1 MTLTGFI
8 RSSKLGFTNFIR
20 NYWLSLA
27 ATLVVTLM
35 LFTMSVFAV
44 QSVVI
49 YRTTET
55 LKQKINL
62 EIFFSDSATDDQ
74 IQTLR
79 QVLANRIDV
88 KSVTYISKEQAYQI
102 FNQRNTSDQIKSLVT
117 PEDNPLPRSIEIQAT
132 DPSKLADISAFLDSN
147 DYQTLILS
155 KSDQD
160 SSQQRL
166 IQNLATTAQT
176 TRRNGLFLSAIF
188 FFIATLMVFN
198 TARIVIHA
206 REDEIEIMRLVGSTE
221 GFIQWPFV
229 LEGILYGIIGALLA
243 SGLLYV
249 FLANDLLNSTP
260 LSSITGLLGGD
271 MFQFFQ
277 QYFWIIIVIQALTGV
292 IVSIAATSAAIY
304 RRVRL

>member
-8 RSSKLGFTNFIR
+8 RASKLGLTNYVR

-35 LFTMSVFAV
+35 LFTISVFGV

-49 YRTTET
+49 YRTTEA
-55 LKQKINL
+55 LKQKIDL
-62 EIFFSDSATDDQ
+62 VVFFTDAASDDQ

-88 KSVTYISKEQAYQI
+88 KSVDYISKEQAYQI
-102 FNQRNTSDQIKSLVT
+102 FNQRPTSDQIKSLVT
-117 PEDNPLPRSIEIQAT
+117 PEDNPLPRSIEIRAT
-132 DPSKLADISAFLDSN
+132 DATKLADISSFMDAA
-147 DYQTLILS
+147 DYQPLILS

-160 SSQQRL
+160 STQRQL
-166 IQNLATTAQT
+166 IQNLADTARL
-176 TRRNGLFLSAIF
+176 TRRNGLFMSGIF
-188 FFIATLMVFN
+188 FLIAVLMVFN

-229 LEGILYGIIGALLA
+229 LEGILYGLLGALIA
-243 SGLLYV
+243 AGMLYV
-249 FLANDLLNSTP
+249 FLANDLLSSTP

-277 QYFWIIIVIQALTGV
+277 QYFWWIVLMQVAVGV
-292 IVSIAATSAAIY
+292 IVSVSATAVAIY

>member
-176 TRRNGLFLSAIF
+176 TRRNGLFLS
-188 FFIATLMVFN
+188 
-198 TARIVIHA
+198 
-206 REDEIEIMRLVGSTE
+206 
-221 GFIQWPFV
+221 
-229 LEGILYGIIGALLA
+229 
-243 SGLLYV
+243 
-249 FLANDLLNSTP
+249 
-260 LSSITGLLGGD
+260 
-271 MFQFFQ
+271 
-277 QYFWIIIVIQALTGV
+277 
-292 IVSIAATSAAIY
+292 
-304 RRVRL
+304 